1 MYRQYSCLLTD
12 NSRRQDSATFTN
24 ILGLYHAKPNQYCC
38 PHWCKSQNK
47 FNFASIWQSNSFNLI
62 SFLQFSLFF
71 CLHSFIKDFNLSIK
85 APVCQW
91 VCLFVP
97 YLLRNGEPHG
107 AEILRDDS
115 PWDWEGFRLKNILI
129 RRTISWKIACILA
142 PHSTLAVNLF
152 SPVWILNVFARLV
165 GGGEINK

>member
-91 VCLFVP
+91 VCLLVP
-97 YLLRNGEPHG
+97 YLLRNGEPQG

-115 PWDWEGFRLKNILI
+115 PWDWEGFRLKNIWI
-129 RRTISWKIACILA
+129 RRTVSWKIACILA
-142 PHSTLAVNLF
+142 PHSTLAVNF
-152 SPVWILNVFARLV
+152 ILSSMNL
-165 GGGEINK
+165 